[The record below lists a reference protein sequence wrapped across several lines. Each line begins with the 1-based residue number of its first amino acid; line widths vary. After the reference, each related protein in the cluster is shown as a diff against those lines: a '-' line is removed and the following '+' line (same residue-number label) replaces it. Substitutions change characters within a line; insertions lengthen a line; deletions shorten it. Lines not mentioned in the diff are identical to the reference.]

1 MKMEVI
7 LSALK
12 QRPVADCCEHGDGP
26 VSCVKDNKLSCT

>member
-12 QRPVADCCEHGDGP
+12 QRPVADCCKHGDEP
-26 VSCVKDNKLSCT
+26 LSSVKDNKLCCI